1 MNKKILKAIKIA
13 VIIFIIATLVCSL
26 IVSQDEHHLE
36 VCHEEHCIYCAIIHV
51 AQIITYLSI
60 IYLIIT
66 MIGFLI
72 NFFLSRL
79 LKKQVFFVLN
89 SLVFQKVQLNE

>member
-1 MNKKILKAIKIA
+1 MKKIALNIITIA
-13 VIIFIIATLVCSL
+13 FYVLTITILVFSL
-26 IVSQDEHHLE
+26 VVSQDEHHLE